1 MKNTFTGGKLYKDN
15 LMFLVIL
22 GLWISAVAY
31 YDPRI
36 LTNINEQESLSVR
49 ISILCFI
56 VLLDLFWLY
65 GIYHLTISIFSAFC
79 KTPKVLS
86 GTISITHP
94 KVAILYTTKNDFK
107 ETAVVSCLG
116 QDYDN
121 YDVYIL
127 DDSTEV
133 DILNRIH
140 EFTSNNPG
148 RLFLIRRDLKEGFKA
163 GNLNHAL
170 NMLSNNYEY
179 FAVTDA
185 DGILPRNFLSGL
197 LPYFSIDKSVGFVQA
212 NQRSNPRQTNKFSR
226 DLSLNTDLHW
236 KCYLPAKNYFGF
248 VMFYG
253 HGALIRTSVW
263 KEVGGF
269 PDTITEDLAFSSII
283 REKGYKGIF
292 VDNVICYEEFPENYL
307 KYRKRNERWVKGT
320 TEYLTKWFPSL
331 CLSGKVAWFEKL
343 DILISAGVLLMAAPF
358 ILFLFIAAIIIPL
371 STDNFGLHIPLAN
384 NFILPSY
391 SIPSHIPI
399 LKYELDWTKGLFLIM
414 SVTAFAQIIPAVYYL
429 ASNPGKMFRYC
440 AQFTFVCLSTI
451 VDSAV
456 GILSFMLTRKS
467 YFPVTGSTDI
477 LMKIENGA
485 TNLLEIVFALLLCI
499 VMIKT
504 SNIWLFGIS
513 FSLLLDSLVYR
524 YRWDSRVVYLLVH
537 VPFSILLI
545 LILCSIFFWL

>member
-1 MKNTFTGGKLYKDN
+1 
-15 LMFLVIL
+15 
-22 GLWISAVAY
+22 
-31 YDPRI
+31 
-36 LTNINEQESLSVR
+36 
-49 ISILCFI
+49 
-56 VLLDLFWLY
+56 
-65 GIYHLTISIFSAFC
+65 
-79 KTPKVLS
+79 
-86 GTISITHP
+86 
-94 KVAILYTTKNDFK
+94 
-107 ETAVVSCLG
+107 
-116 QDYDN
+116 
-121 YDVYIL
+121 
-127 DDSTEV
+127 
-133 DILNRIH
+133 
-140 EFTSNNPG
+140 
-148 RLFLIRRDLKEGFKA
+148 
-163 GNLNHAL
+163 
-170 NMLSNNYEY
+170 
-179 FAVTDA
+179 
-185 DGILPRNFLSGL
+185 
-197 LPYFSIDKSVGFVQA
+197 
-212 NQRSNPRQTNKFSR
+212 
-226 DLSLNTDLHW
+226 
-236 KCYLPAKNYFGF
+236 
-248 VMFYG
+248 
-253 HGALIRTSVW
+253 
-263 KEVGGF
+263 
-269 PDTITEDLAFSSII
+269 
-283 REKGYKGIF
+283 
-292 VDNVICYEEFPENYL
+292 
-307 KYRKRNERWVKGT
+307 
-320 TEYLTKWFPSL
+320 
-331 CLSGKVAWFEKL
+331 
-343 DILISAGVLLMAAPF
+343 MAAPF

>member
-1 MKNTFTGGKLYKDN
+1 
-15 LMFLVIL
+15 MFMAIM
-22 GLWISAVAY
+22 GLWLLIVLY
-31 YDPRI
+31 FDPKI
-36 LTNINEQESLSVR
+36 FTNINEQVPILTYVL
-49 ISILCFI
+49 ILCF
-56 VLLDLFWLY
+56 VLLLNIFWLY
-65 GIYHLTISIFSAFC
+65 AVYHLTISLFSVFC
-79 KTPKVLS
+79 KSPEIINNGKRSTNARIAL
-86 GTISITHP
+86 
-94 KVAILYTTKNDFK
+94 LYTTKNDFSK
-107 ETAVVSCLG
+107 NAVLSCLD
-116 QDYDN
+116 QDYDEF
-121 YDVYIL
+121 DVYIL
-127 DDSTEV
+127 DDSTDADQINHIDQFVLQRSERV
-133 DILNRIH
+133 
-140 EFTSNNPG
+140 
-148 RLFLIRRDLKEGFKA
+148 FLVRRNIKEGFKA
-163 GNLNHAL
+163 GNLNNAL